1 LFWPWL
7 ASSFKSKNRL
17 EAENARL
24 AQAQAANEFATNL
37 MPLVQAFQ
45 NARAVTPSQ
54 VASALNARAVSEQ
67 LEAAHLTS
75 TEPTADAE

>member
-1 LFWPWL
+1 MIGLLRLFYGGAKLGNPKNLCL
-7 ASSFKSKNRL
+7 AGSIG
-17 EAENARL
+17 RL

-45 NARAVTPSQ
+45 NARAVTLSQ

-67 LEAAHLTS
+67 LGLT
-75 TEPTADAE
+75 TGTGVR